1 MRYTLFLAIFFVVGC
16 QSFNQEKYN
25 AALQV
30 VENGLEEQFTQK
42 KYPQA
47 AILARA
53 VLDAEPDHYRALEIK
68 KVVLREDARLDI
80 LFNKATLGSNYTDRI
95 ASDGG
100 SSIVWGI
107 LLYLPNR
114 VFDVLDLLNVEVG
127 VSAGAGINI
136 NMTEYGALGAQVSAG
151 EVLIGLDRRH
161 LSTRA
166 SIREAIEIFP
176 FELGTMGEVH
186 ASTGG
191 ARAIAY
197 AKAGIKSPLD
207 DVYQKSRDF
216 WGVGAE
222 VQLAPIALK
231 VGIHPVEIADLLAGF
246 FFIDILRD
254 DLGTSQSIDLRG
266 DLEANMRILMQ
277 QTAIREN
284 R

>member
-1 MRYTLFLAIFFVVGC
+1 MRYIFFLVMFFVIGC
-16 QSFNQEKYN
+16 QSFNQEKYD

-53 VLDAEPDHYRALEIK
+53 ILDAEPDNHRALEIK
-68 KVVLREDARLDI
+68 KVVLQEDGRLDI

-100 SSIVWGI
+100 NSIAWGI

-114 VFDVLDLLNVEVG
+114 ILDVLDLLNVETG
-127 VSAGAGINI
+127 VSAGVGVNV
-136 NMTEYGALGAQVSAG
+136 NVTEYGALGAQISAG

-161 LSTRA
+161 LSSRA
-166 SIREAIEIFP
+166 SIRESVEIFP
-176 FELGTMGEVH
+176 FELGAMGEAH

-197 AKAGIKSPLD
+197 TKAGIKSPLD

-216 WGVGAE
+216 WAIGAE
-222 VQLAPIALK
+222 VQLIPMAFK
-231 VGIHPVEIADLLAGF
+231 VGIHPVEMVDLLAGF
-246 FFIDILRD
+246 FFIDILND

>member
-1 MRYTLFLAIFFVVGC
+1 MRYIFFLVMFFVIGC
-16 QSFNQEKYN
+16 QSFNQEKYD

-53 VLDAEPDHYRALEIK
+53 ILDAEPDNHRALEIK
-68 KVVLREDARLDI
+68 KVVLQEDGRLDI
-80 LFNKATLGSNYTDRI
+80 LFDKATLGSNYTDRI
-95 ASDGG
+95 ASDG
-100 SSIVWGI
+100 SSIAWGI

-114 VFDVLDLLNVEVG
+114 ILDVLDLLNVETG
-127 VSAGAGINI
+127 VSAGVGVNV
-136 NMTEYGALGAQVSAG
+136 NVTEYGALGAQISAG

-161 LSTRA
+161 LSSRA
-166 SIREAIEIFP
+166 SIRESVEIFP
-176 FELGTMGEVH
+176 FELGAMGEAH

-197 AKAGIKSPLD
+197 TKAGIKSPLD

-216 WGVGAE
+216 WAIGAE
-222 VQLAPIALK
+222 VQLIPMAFK
-231 VGIHPVEIADLLAGF
+231 VGIHPVEMVDLLAGF
-246 FFIDILRD
+246 FFIDILND